1 MQMQQLLIRVREE
14 DRALLDAI
22 CELDGIS
29 RSEMIRRLIRGAAQ
43 ERSQDMSEV
52 LKRWYTKAVEVIKA
66 EDRV

>member
-1 MQMQQLLIRVREE
+1 MSQQLLIRVSEE

-29 RSEMIRRLIRGAAQ
+29 RSEMIRRLIRSAAQ
-43 ERSQDMSEV
+43 GRSHDMTEV